1 MSFGTEDIFKQL
13 QEFLKEHQDEFATP
27 EEAVSFFMEQFNGAR
42 AADGIF
48 KDMVDLPEDKSMD
61 LVGES
66 QYAKNE
72 KQRRELLTEALKIW
86 PDNLDAQTLLI
97 EGDVVSQIEQL
108 GELEM
113 RARVKWLKT
122 DQVGWVNHEERAYLR
137 LKASYANFLQE
148 NGLLR
153 DAEIVFEELYS
164 LSEFDNQG
172 TRYNLMS
179 IYAQTYNWR
188 KAEALYQ
195 QVAHADEDDQMIVPF
210 LTLAI
215 LLRKYDVAA
224 DLFEK
229 LRAINPK
236 LKLLFK
242 HKMFP
247 LEHILDS
254 AARGSYLPN
263 SFESLS
269 IAFFGVLP
277 LVIGSDYVYTWLSN
291 EYKLKEGR
299 KGQDEYGNSKVISFP
314 DLENGDSDG
323 YFDGYYEEDYEED
336 PLFGITGRQYEAL
349 MEKGLTTYEAF
360 EKVTIKEVLK
370 IHLIGR
376 ATINQLLEN
385 DVIFKDQL

>member
-1 MSFGTEDIFKQL
+1 MSFGTENIFKKL

-27 EEAVSFFMEQFNGAR
+27 EEAVSFFMEQFNGAQ
-42 AADGIF
+42 ATDGILE
-48 KDMVDLPEDKSMD
+48 DINVSPEDKSMD
-61 LVGES
+61 LVEQS
-66 QYAKNE
+66 QYAKSE
-72 KQRRELLTEALKIW
+72 KHRRELLTEAITIW
-86 PDNLDAQTLLI
+86 PNNLDAQALLI
-97 EGDVVSQIEQL
+97 EGDLVSQIEQL
-108 GELEM
+108 RELEM
-113 RARVKWLKT
+113 KARIKWLKT
-122 DQVGWVNHEERAYLR
+122 DQVGWENHEERAYLR

-153 DAEIVFEELYS
+153 DAEVLFEELYS

-188 KAEALYQ
+188 KAEALYR
-195 QVAHADEDDQMIVPF
+195 QVANADEDDQMIVPF
-210 LTLAI
+210 LVLAI

-224 DLFEK
+224 ELFEK

-242 HKMFP
+242 HPMLP

-254 AARGSYLPN
+254 AARASYLPN

-269 IAFFGVLP
+269 IALFGVLP

-291 EYKLKEGR
+291 EYKLKEDR
-299 KGQDEYGNSKVISFP
+299 KGQDEYGNSKIISFP
-314 DLENGDSDG
+314 DLENNDSGDYLDD
-323 YFDGYYEEDYEED
+323 FYEEDYEDD
-336 PLFGITGRQYEAL
+336 PLFGITGRQYQAL
-349 MEKGLTTYEAF
+349 VDKGLTTYEAF
-360 EKVTIKEVLK
+360 EEITIKEVLT
-370 IHLIGR
+370 IHLIGQ